1 MKVEQ
6 DGKPKS
12 SQVSSMTSKEHKA
25 FMRQYDTT
33 YVAIWKDMSRKDGP
47 KVSRLMQQS
56 TQAKLINLKNMYFSR
71 KGGQEVAIE
80 KHQESK
86 RSNYKGQK
94 GNERDV

>member
-1 MKVEQ
+1 
-6 DGKPKS
+6 
-12 SQVSSMTSKEHKA
+12 
-25 FMRQYDTT
+25 
-33 YVAIWKDMSRKDGP
+33 
-47 KVSRLMQQS
+47 
-56 TQAKLINLKNMYFSR
+56 MYFSR